1 MMAPHGTWRSLVSA
15 LVWGTRGRR
24 FKSGRPDLEGA
35 TQRARV
41 FTIPNILSF
50 ARLGSVPIFIWLFV
64 NGREE
69 AAVILYAIGA
79 WTDFFDGVIAR
90 RFNQVSEL
98 GKLLDPL
105 ADRIFIV
112 ALCVALVARDALPWW
127 LALGIIGRDLLILSL
142 WPFVDRR
149 KIERIRVNRVGKL
162 ATASLLFG
170 LTWLALGE
178 TSFGVAELGE
188 TLGIIFTVL
197 GGILYWIAGG
207 MYALEARTKLKE
219 LANPKGGHEG

>member
-1 MMAPHGTWRSLVSA
+1 MTPHGTWRSLVSA

-24 FKSGRPDLEGA
+24 FKSGRPDLREA
-35 TQRARV
+35 SERARI

-64 NGREE
+64 NDHEN

-79 WTDFFDGVIAR
+79 SSDFFDGFIAR

-112 ALCVALVARDALPWW
+112 ALCVALVARDALPWA

-170 LTWLALGE
+170 LTWLAWGE
-178 TSFGVAELGE
+178 TSFPGADLGE
-188 TLGIIFTVL
+188 KLGIIFTAL
-197 GGILYWIAGG
+197 GAVLYWVAGA
-207 MYALEARTKLKE
+207 MYAREAMTKLRE
-219 LANPKGGHEG
+219 LGNTKATHEG